1 MKVRY
6 WTLCLTALFML
17 SLWMMASFLNQKVS
31 LDVMDNL
38 RLRICRCSR
47 NISRKCSCLSKVR
60 ECSACLY
67 IPGESDWFD
76 RHFEKGIE
84 PLMSENSMS
93 YDALGLWLGLQ
104 RVRSQKNVKSMQLT
118 NVFPAHS
125 LDHLKS
131 GCQTCA
137 VVGNSRSLL
146 GSGLGFRINQ
156 HDVVLRMNK
165 APVQGFET
173 DVGNTTTLR
182 IMQPEI
188 ASTESPEPQLLLPL
202 NSSGLRWM
210 MTVLRD
216 YKLSWKPRNPGFRI
230 VHFTDVTKDKV
241 LIISIS
247 FLKYIQE
254 NWLENYGQYPSLGF
268 VALMYAL
275 HTCDQVSLFGFGVD
289 HHNRWTHYW
298 DDKYLSYD
306 IMRKFPKENDVI
318 IKLQCEG
325 KVAVYR

>member
-1 MKVRY
+1 KE
-6 WTLCLTALFML
+6 LKKCLL
-17 SLWMMASFLNQKVS
+17 KS
-31 LDVMDNL
+31 LDLAILFLANSHFYNKTYIKL
-38 RLRICRCSR
+38 RMYTIPLICRCSR